1 MWVCWDL
8 CRRYAHLRLTG
19 LLDVD
24 YRMKRFSYSRC
35 GSEAWVCVVEP
46 VKELGMRNY
55 RFDEIEEPQR
65 HPAAVDRSREGS

>member
-1 MWVCWDL
+1 
-8 CRRYAHLRLTG
+8 
-19 LLDVD
+19 
-24 YRMKRFSYSRC
+24 
-35 GSEAWVCVVEP
+35 VVEP